1 MNIYFVENSSKSDL
15 RDLMSELELLKKL
28 KPHPNVIRLLGC
40 VTKDVVRCRGK
51 REFSKSVCL
60 LCTEGSYNEGKFQ
73 NKRTVFICNHNCRIS
88 QFSSS
93 DQSQNTYN
101 LAEPE
106 DVLIWGQCIWQSFIV
121 ISSLHRAASCNTG
134 VCPSW
139 RSSWISKEKQRRKR

>member
-1 MNIYFVENSSKSDL
+1 MNICFVENSSKSDL
-15 RDLMSELELLKKL
+15 RDLMSELDLLKKL

-60 LCTEGSYNEGKFQ
+60 LCTEGSYNEGKYQ

-93 DQSQNTYN
+93 DQSENTYN

-106 DVLIWGQCIWQSFIV
+106 DVLIWGQCIWQSFII
-121 ISSLHRAASCNTG
+121 ISSLPRAASCNTG